1 MKWNFCL
8 FFLFMIIFLINIQCR
23 IGEVWFKMIFFFLY
37 KFVLLFT
44 IFKYILPVRNI
55 CKFCFCCYSYMFT
68 TTIYEL
74 SEFVRIITFQVVLIV
89 CFTSNSLCLDFVL
102 KAHHQCN
109 DSWFTECSILKPRMC
124 ELNFIELVG

>member
-8 FFLFMIIFLINIQCR
+8 FFLLMIIFLVNIQCR
-23 IGEVWFKMIFFFLY
+23 IGEVWFKMIIFLI
-37 KFVLLFT
+37 KICLIT

-55 CKFCFCCYSYMFT
+55 CKFWFCCYSYMFT

-109 DSWFTECSILKPRMC
+109 DSWFTDCSILKPRMC
-124 ELNFIELVG
+124 DLNFIELVG

>member
-1 MKWNFCL
+1 MNFFFVYDN
-8 FFLFMIIFLINIQCR
+8 FFLYIFNAGLER
-23 IGEVWFKMIFFFLY
+23 FDLKWSFFYIY

-44 IFKYILPVRNI
+44 TFKYILPVRNI

-109 DSWFTECSILKPRMC
+109 DSWFTDCSILKPRMC
-124 ELNFIELVG
+124 DLNFIELVG